1 MTKEEQLFLKH
12 ISDLAY
18 AAYQKYIPMS
28 TGFLSLYEQD
38 LFFSHRESV
47 PPIDYRLNGGTP
59 FSERKMICFL
69 PDKELYADYSP
80 ISVLE
85 IVPIQIKF
93 SEELSHR
100 DYLGALMHLGIDRSV
115 LGDIVIQEEKIA
127 YLFCKQ
133 TISEFIVEHLSC
145 VKHTNVKCRYYEG
158 AWKKLEP
165 RMEMVSGS
173 VASVRL
179 DSVLAVVF
187 PGSRSQ
193 LSGLI
198 EEKKVF
204 VNSRLEEAAGYSLK
218 PQDVVSVR
226 GYGKFIFQEVT
237 GITKKGRKMVAV
249 LKYQ

>member
-12 ISDLAY
+12 ISDLAH
-18 AAYQKYIPMS
+18 AAYQKYIPTS

-69 PDKELYADYSP
+69 PDQELYAEYSP

-100 DYLGALMHLGIDRSV
+100 DYLGALLHLGIDRSV
-115 LGDIVIQEEKIA
+115 LGDILIQEEKCA

-133 TISEFIVEHLSC
+133 TISDFIVEHLSC
-145 VKHTNVKCRYYEG
+145 VKHTNVSCRYYEG
-158 AWKKLEP
+158 TPEQLQP
-165 RMEMVSGS
+165 RMETICGS
-173 VASVRL
+173 VASERL
-179 DSVLAVVF
+179 DSLLSVVF
-187 PGSRSQ
+187 SGSRSK
-193 LSGLI
+193 LAELI
-198 EEKKVF
+198 EGKKVF
-204 VNSRLEEAAGYSLK
+204 VNSRLEESASYLLK

-226 GYGKFIFQEVT
+226 GYGKFIFQEIT
-237 GITKKGRKMVAV
+237 GMTKKGRKMVSV
-249 LKYQ
+249 RKYR

>member
-12 ISDLAY
+12 ISDLAN
-18 AAYQKYIPMS
+18 AAYQKYIPTS

-38 LFFSHRESV
+38 LFLSYRESV

-69 PDKELYADYSP
+69 PDKELYTEYLP

-85 IVPIQIKF
+85 ILPVQIKF

-100 DYLGALMHLGIDRSV
+100 DYLGALIHLGIDRSV
-115 LGDIVIQEEKIA
+115 LGDILIQEEKRA

-133 TISEFIVEHLSC
+133 TISDFIVEHLSC
-145 VKHTNVKCRYYEG
+145 VKHTNIICRHYEG
-158 AWKKLEP
+158 TWKELKP
-165 RMEMVSGS
+165 RMEPICGS
-173 VASVRL
+173 VASARL

-187 PGSRSQ
+187 PGSRSK

-198 EEKKVF
+198 EGKKVF
-204 VNSRLEEAAGYSLK
+204 VNSRLEESASYQLK

-237 GITKKGRKMVAV
+237 KTTKKGRKIVSVM
-249 LKYQ
+249 KYQ